1 MIVLGQNHDTAEQ
14 IGQAVSPRKDRWF
27 QGINQNSGERQDEEA
42 KRDSSIKQRGQTMN
56 NDRQNQKYIKIGKPG
71 TTIPQLKPANLN
83 LQQ

>member
-1 MIVLGQNHDTAEQ
+1 MNQ
-14 IGQAVSPRKDRWF
+14 I
-27 QGINQNSGERQDEEA
+27 SGERQNEEA
-42 KRDSSIKQRGQTMN
+42 KRDSSIKQRGQTMS